1 MVQGKDTININME
14 PTLFPGG
21 SITPLANHSLNNVM
35 LSKDYQRVV
44 YEMSLTGDRNDPG
57 NMYIVTHP
65 DKYAVISYLVSC
77 ALRLPSNKKL
87 IARIPKGESK
97 ELYVRFAPGD
107 MQKLMFSE
115 HNEYEPHPW
124 AISSCTALACGKGR
138 FMNVYHSRGHEGVP
152 EVLEGVSDFP
162 FTHLLDLLR
171 YVDRDGIRYYMTVGR
186 HQECIVNSL
195 HKRIHE
201 GLTRTNASVF
211 KNYAMAT
218 QIGKYFFKHVAL
230 PYLEHGSH

>member
-1 MVQGKDTININME
+1 MNSA
-14 PTLFPGG
+14 LFPSGT
-21 SITPLANHSLNNVM
+21 ITPLSNHSLNRVM

-44 YEMSLTGDRNDPG
+44 YEMSMTGEENDPG

-65 DKYAVISYLVSC
+65 DKYAVISYLVSSV
-77 ALRLPSNKKL
+77 LLLPSSKKL
-87 IARIPKGESK
+87 VDRIPKGESK
-97 ELYVRFAPGD
+97 DLYVRFVPGD
-107 MQKLMFSE
+107 MQRLMFSE
-115 HNEYEPHPW
+115 PDDYAPHPW

-152 EVLEGVSDFP
+152 ETIEPISEFP
-162 FTHLLDLLR
+162 FMYLLDLL
-171 YVDRDGIRYYMTVGR
+171 YHVDRDGIRYYLTVGR

-201 GLTRTNASVF
+201 GLTRTNASLF
-211 KNYAMAT
+211 KNRSMAL
-218 QIGKYFFKHVAL
+218 QIGKYFFKHIVL

>member
-1 MVQGKDTININME
+1 MKS
-14 PTLFPGG
+14 TLFSSGVV
-21 SITPLANHSLNNVM
+21 TPLANHSLNRVM

-44 YEMSLTGDRNDPG
+44 YEMSLTGDKNDPS

-65 DKYAVISYLVSC
+65 DKYAILSYLVSC
-77 ALRLPSNKKL
+77 ELLHPSSKKL
-87 IARIPKGESK
+87 VERIPQGESK

-152 EVLEGVSDFP
+152 EVLERTYEFP
-162 FTHLLDLLR
+162 FTYLLDLLR
-171 YVDRDGIRYYMTVGR
+171 YVDQDGIRYYMTVGR

-195 HKRIHE
+195 YKRIHDD
-201 GLTRTNASVF
+201 GLTRTNASLF
-211 KNYAMAT
+211 KNYGMAI
-218 QIGKYFFKHVAL
+218 QIGKYFFKHVVL
-230 PYLEHGSH
+230 PYLEHGSR